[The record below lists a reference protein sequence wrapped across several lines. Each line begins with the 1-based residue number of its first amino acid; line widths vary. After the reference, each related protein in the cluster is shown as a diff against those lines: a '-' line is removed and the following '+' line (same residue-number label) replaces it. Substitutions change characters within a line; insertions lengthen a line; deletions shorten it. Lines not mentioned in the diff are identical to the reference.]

1 MKLLA
6 EQGKEGQK
14 TSSSGAVLE
23 IAGPFFCFFPGSSR
37 NDSINEGDLLSFFYK
52 NMEKEKPAGRETGI
66 IKDNH
71 VEKLT
76 AGPWVLTV
84 EKLPHPVEAGRNQYL
99 LDACGAGALTL
110 RMAEKEDYMEPLGM
124 TGKKK
129 VFSILQE
136 KGIPAPLR
144 RLWPVVADEN
154 HIYWTAF
161 FRGSRLCR
169 VTEETKSFLLL
180 TLTLRDKEIEPK
192 T

>member
-1 MKLLA
+1 
-6 EQGKEGQK
+6 
-14 TSSSGAVLE
+14 
-23 IAGPFFCFFPGSSR
+23 
-37 NDSINEGDLLSFFYK
+37 
-52 NMEKEKPAGRETGI
+52 
-66 IKDNH
+66 
-71 VEKLT
+71 
-76 AGPWVLTV
+76 
-84 EKLPHPVEAGRNQYL
+84 
-99 LDACGAGALTL
+99 
-110 RMAEKEDYMEPLGM
+110 M

-192 T
+192 I